1 MIQEIRYVQG
11 NFFEGL
17 PTNKIFFIHTEQ
29 ILAKINALKERYRW
43 FQNKNHNLSW
53 KMSRV
58 ITVLTTEKTF

>member
-1 MIQEIRYVQG
+1 MFRGI
-11 NFFEGL
+11 FFEGL
-17 PTNKIFFIHTEQ
+17 PTNKIQ

-43 FQNKNHNLSW
+43 FQNNNHNLSW